1 MRKHKSHIHF
11 FVCPGVTAEF
21 LKTMTQNL
29 NFSVDLHQPQL
40 PVTGIFNHTT
50 QQWNGVMGELVSDAA
65 DFSISP
71 TAITEIRSKYVTF
84 SSGFMLKYNRKVE
97 NPQRKSF
104 KRVIDLMDYKIFCS
118 NFTDCLP
125 INQTNL

>member
-1 MRKHKSHIHF
+1 MGKRLFKIRNICKLTPIQNVERSVAVYWFSTMRNRKVNFIVF
-11 FVCPGVTAEF
+11 PGVTAEF

-29 NFSVDLHQPQL
+29 NFTVDLHQPQL
-40 PVTGIFNHTT
+40 PVTGIFNQTT
-50 QQWNGVMGELVSDAA
+50 QQWNGVIGELVSDLA

-97 NPQRKSF
+97 N
-104 KRVIDLMDYKIFCS
+104 I
-118 NFTDCLP
+118 
-125 INQTNL
+125 

>member
-1 MRKHKSHIHF
+1 MRKHKNHIHF
-11 FVCPGVTAEF
+11 FVSPGVTAEF

-50 QQWNGVMGELVSDAA
+50 QQWNGVMGELVSNVA

-97 NPQRKSF
+97 NPQKE
-104 KRVIDLMDYKIFCS
+104 DHL
-118 NFTDCLP
+118 NE
-125 INQTNL
+125 

>member
-1 MRKHKSHIHF
+1 MRNRKAISI
-11 FVCPGVTAEF
+11 FVFPGVTAEF

-40 PVTGIFNHTT
+40 PVTGIFNQTT
-50 QQWNGVMGELVSDAA
+50 QQWNGVIGELVSDVA

-97 NPQRKSF
+97 NPL
-104 KRVIDLMDYKIFCS
+104 I
-118 NFTDCLP
+118 
-125 INQTNL
+125 